1 MTTNMAEKTR
11 PLQAPKAYWFTR
23 NSQSL
28 IFLVVV
34 VAVVGAYL
42 AFTIPVSVF
51 PSTDFPRVVIA
62 VDSGVMPIDQMMV
75 TVTRPV
81 EQAVNSVQG
90 LESVRSITS
99 RGSAEVD
106 LYFNW
111 QVDMNLTL
119 QRVDAALSHV
129 EATLPQGTKIDTH
142 RLTFASFPILG
153 YSLTSDKRDQ
163 SSLRAGFVIR
173 KTAAKLITFQS
184 REDCHA
190 VVSSLPV

>member
-90 LESVRSITS
+90 LESVRSITFCVS
-99 RGSAEVD
+99 VQVHPCFTFL
-106 LYFNW
+106 LYTTP
-111 QVDMNLTL
+111 M
-119 QRVDAALSHV
+119 
-129 EATLPQGTKIDTH
+129 
-142 RLTFASFPILG
+142 
-153 YSLTSDKRDQ
+153 
-163 SSLRAGFVIR
+163 
-173 KTAAKLITFQS
+173 
-184 REDCHA
+184 
-190 VVSSLPV
+190 